1 MSHLACHLPSPVNST
16 HPLIITRYSRNSTSS
31 HHLAHHPSFAHSVVS
46 ALSTSSL
53 LNLTSKHPH
62 FSPIPQQTTMIS
74 CLHTIPLCQTSSINT
89 LQSLLSSKLMQKIHG
104 SILFSSSQ
112 IITPPSRTSIQTI
125 GRPRHSQETQNIDQQ
140 IPQPTS
146 FSQKTLPIIS
156 CSFKFVQPS
165 KSLENC

>member
-1 MSHLACHLPSPVNST
+1 
-16 HPLIITRYSRNSTSS
+16 
-31 HHLAHHPSFAHSVVS
+31 
-46 ALSTSSL
+46 
-53 LNLTSKHPH
+53 
-62 FSPIPQQTTMIS
+62 MIS

-89 LQSLLSSKLMQKIHG
+89 LQSLLSSKLMKKIHG
-104 SILFSSSQ
+104 SILFSSSH
-112 IITPPSRTSIQTI
+112 IITPPPSRTSIQTL